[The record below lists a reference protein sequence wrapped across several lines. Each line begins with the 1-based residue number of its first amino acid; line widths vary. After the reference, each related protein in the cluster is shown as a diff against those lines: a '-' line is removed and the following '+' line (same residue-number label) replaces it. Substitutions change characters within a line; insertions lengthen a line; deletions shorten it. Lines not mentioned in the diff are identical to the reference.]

1 MGLSSSRGL
10 GERRTRHRFYVSTVL
25 NAGNI
30 VDLPTD
36 VENQI
41 RRVLRMIPG
50 DDVIL
55 FDNTG
60 NEYSAELEKISP
72 EGVSARV
79 ICDLPTRTEP
89 TVRTV
94 IYQAMIRHEPFE
106 MVLQKCT
113 ELGATSFVPL
123 LTSRVQGGRPLRTAS
138 ARATRWKSIIREAA
152 EQSNR
157 VRLPSLKPAMCFR
170 EALSTA
176 CANGLTIILSEHTQK
191 PSLKVVLSGVLNQVS
206 SQTTISLMIGPVGGF
221 LVEEV
226 EQARAAGA
234 LAASLG
240 PRILRAETAS
250 IAALSIVLYELGELG
265 G

>member
-1 MGLSSSRGL
+1 MKLSSSPGP
-10 GERRTRHRFYVSTVL
+10 GERKPTHRFYVSTVL
-25 NAGNI
+25 DTGNI

-36 VENQI
+36 VGNQI
-41 RRVLRMIPG
+41 RRVLRMVSG

-55 FDNTG
+55 FDSTG
-60 NEYSAELEKISP
+60 HEYSAELERISP

-79 ICDLPTRTEP
+79 ICDLPTLTEP
-89 TVRTV
+89 SVCTV
-94 IYQAMIRHEPFE
+94 IYQAMVRPEPFE

-123 LTSRVQGGRPLRTAS
+123 LTNRVQGNRSLKTAS
-138 ARATRWKSIIREAA
+138 ARETRWKSIIREAA

-157 VRLPSLKPAMCFR
+157 VRLPSLKSAMYFQQ
-170 EALSTA
+170 ALSTA
-176 CANGLTIILSEHTQK
+176 CADGLAIILSEHTQK
-191 PSLKVVLSGVLNQVS
+191 PSLKVVLSGVLDQML

-226 EQARAAGA
+226 DQAVAAGA
-234 LAASLG
+234 LTASLG

-250 IAALSIVLYELGELG
+250 IAALSVVLYELGELG